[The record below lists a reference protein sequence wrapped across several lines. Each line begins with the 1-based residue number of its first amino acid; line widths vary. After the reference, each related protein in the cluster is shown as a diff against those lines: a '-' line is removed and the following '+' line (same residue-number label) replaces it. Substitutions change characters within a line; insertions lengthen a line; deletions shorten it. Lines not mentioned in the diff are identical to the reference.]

1 MSDPVT
7 RSIAPPPDEDANSH
21 SGGAA
26 VTASGDEEFALN
38 WRDQQFLNA
47 VVKFL
52 TTVCR
57 PKFIAIATAHGYTG
71 AEQEH
76 AWALYSTVL
85 GMNQSFDHVF
95 AQQGAVGADSARET
109 LVALDEFE
117 NLWFPRTR
125 MIIRRVVAEDRAAQF
140 ESAFFQNLQQQRVGP
155 MVIVSVRT
163 YLDRV
168 AQLATSTTAGARD
181 VADTLR
187 RRGLTDAVVTRVRA
201 QLKSVSHL
209 APTEA
214 APAAD
219 IARAAEVARTQCK
232 ALRDLRAWY
241 NDWSTTLRSA
251 YTRKQLIQLG
261 LSAMRTGSAAA
272 SDEDDAGEAQPPSA
286 PAVPVT
292 PAAPVVTPKPDA

>member
-1 MSDPVT
+1 MPDPVT
-7 RSIAPPPDEDANSH
+7 RSIAPPPDDDVNSH

-26 VTASGDEEFALN
+26 TADATQNTEDEFALN

-57 PKFIAIATAHGYTG
+57 PKFIAIAAAHGYTG
-71 AEQEH
+71 AEQDH
-76 AWALYSTVL
+76 AWALYRTVL
-85 GMNQSFDHVF
+85 GMHLSFDHVF
-95 AQQGAVGADSARET
+95 AQQGAVGTDSARET

-125 MIIRRVVAEDRAAQF
+125 MIIRRVVREEHAAQF
-140 ESAFFQNLQQQRVGP
+140 EGAFFQNLQQQPVGP

-168 AQLATSTTAGARD
+168 AQLATSTTAGARE

-187 RRGLTDAVVTRVRA
+187 RRGLTDAVIARVRA
-201 QLKSVSHL
+201 QLHAVSHL

-214 APAAD
+214 VPAAD
-219 IARAAEVARTQCK
+219 AARAAEITRSRRK

-251 YTRKQLIQLG
+251 YSRKQLIQLG
-261 LSAMRTGSAAA
+261 LTAMRSGSTVAEESEGEEA
-272 SDEDDAGEAQPPSA
+272 SEPRAPSA
-286 PAVPVT
+286 PVT
-292 PAAPVVTPKPDA
+292 PVVTPKPDA